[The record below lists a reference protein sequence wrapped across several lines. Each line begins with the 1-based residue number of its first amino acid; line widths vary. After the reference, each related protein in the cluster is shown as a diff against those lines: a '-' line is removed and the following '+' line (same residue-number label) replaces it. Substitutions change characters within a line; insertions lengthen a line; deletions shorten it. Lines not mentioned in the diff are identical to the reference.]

1 MNLYK
6 TKAVVLK
13 DYDLK
18 DQDKIVVFCSLK
30 YGKIRLIVKGGR
42 KIKSKFAP
50 AIQPP
55 SYLNLLVYQ
64 NTRSGLDIL
73 SESQVMC
80 PFLGIRRDLVKFAYS
95 SYLAELIIKLSAERE
110 ALPDLFRLLL
120 KTLSLIEKSS
130 KKDLDI
136 LIHSFELKLLDILG
150 YRPSLEDCVYCGEKI
165 ERTNFLFFSIIK
177 GGVICRSCEERDRKR
192 LTISQKTLGVLK
204 SLLYLNLERSA
215 KLIID
220 EKTQKEIKK
229 ILEGYLLYR
238 IESKMLTPSFIDN
251 FKILEKVMSKVY
263 GSRNF

>member
-18 DQDKIVVFCSLK
+18 EQDKIVVFYSLR
-30 YGKIRLIVKGGR
+30 YGKIRIVVKGGR

-55 SYLNLLVYQ
+55 SYLNLLVYR
-64 NTRSGLDIL
+64 NTRGGMDTL

-95 SYLAELIIKLSAERE
+95 SYLAELVIKLSAERE

-120 KTLSLIEKSS
+120 KTLFLIEKIS
-130 KKDLDI
+130 KKDLNI
-136 LIHSFELKLLDILG
+136 SIHSFELKLLDILG
-150 YRPSLEDCVYCGEKI
+150 YRPSLEDCIYCGEKI
-165 ERTNFLFFSIIK
+165 EMTNFLFFSIIK
-177 GGVICRSCEERDRKR
+177 GGVICKSCEERDKKRK
-192 LTISQKTLGVLK
+192 LTISQKTLGALK
-204 SLLYLNLERSA
+204 SLLYLNLERSTE
-215 KLIID
+215 LIID

-251 FKILEKVMSKVY
+251 FKILEKSK
-263 GSRNF
+263 G